1 MGIVAD
7 EKSDGLHSRAVTA
20 GQAPEVEPCQEQ
32 PQKVQLKRELGL
44 FSAVSLIVG
53 VMIGSGIFVSPTSA
67 LERSGSVG
75 LCLVVWAVC
84 GGISLLGALAFA
96 ELGTVV
102 PRSGAEYA
110 YFLEAFQ
117 GLHPFWGPLP
127 SFICVWVYVVILRP
141 AEVAVIILTFSEY
154 VFQPFAGHLHSVP
167 PESMHSAKKIIAILA
182 LGTITYI
189 NFVSVKLYVRV
200 QNVFTVCKLLACLV
214 VILGGIYELCIGNTE
229 NLNKGFEGSS
239 ASAKN
244 LALAFYSGLW
254 AYDGWSTVTVVTEE
268 VKKPE
273 KNIPLSIIIGVPL
286 VTFVY
291 FMMNVAYMTVLT
303 IPEMIAAPAV
313 AVVFGDR
320 ALGYVNFIIPLGVA
334 ISTFGCALSIQFSV
348 TRLCFVAGQEGHMV
362 EAFSYVHMRRL
373 TPAPAVAMQGI
384 LTLVFIVI
392 GEIEPLIDFA
402 SFLIWIFYGFAMVA
416 LIMMRRT
423 KKNVHRPYKVPLL
436 IPIFI
441 IFVALFLSV
450 VPMITDSSPRYF
462 FAVGFILVGV
472 AVYYFFV
479 YRKIRPRIMDKFTF
493 FTQVLLEVVP
503 TDQSL
508 D

>member
-84 GGISLLGALAFA
+84 GGISL
-96 ELGTVV
+96 
-102 PRSGAEYA
+102 
-110 YFLEAFQ
+110 
-117 GLHPFWGPLP
+117 
-127 SFICVWVYVVILRP
+127 
-141 AEVAVIILTFSEY
+141 
-154 VFQPFAGHLHSVP
+154 
-167 PESMHSAKKIIAILA
+167 